1 MDKEELIRK
10 CILTIGNY
18 GQMANRLEK
27 RNNISQFILLYYSI
41 VGIVDSLIPKFFDIS
56 NEPELLNTVF
66 DFWDI
71 IMAIILLI
79 FSSQVALL
87 KYSERIKNCIKS
99 LNELKSFLI
108 KIQNQYDDN
117 TSQNLCQEYN
127 TIISNIDFL
136 FSRTDFYN
144 SCIEYDKK
152 TPNSKEKSHHFKIAE
167 IGYIKLKL
175 FLENSLY
182 CIVIVMPFIMYALL
196 IIL

>member
-1 MDKEELIRK
+1 MNKEKLIRK
-10 CILTIGNY
+10 CSLTIGNY

-27 RNNISQFILLYYSI
+27 RNNISQFILLYYSV
-41 VGIVDSLIPKFFDIS
+41 VGIIDSLIPKFFDIS
-56 NEPELLNTVF
+56 NKPESLNTVF

-87 KYSERIKNCIKS
+87 KYSERTKNCIKS
-99 LNELKSFLI
+99 LNELKSFLV
-108 KIQNQYDDN
+108 KIRSENSEN
-117 TSQNLCQEYN
+117 INPNLCQEYN

-136 FSRTDFYN
+136 FSRSDFYY

-152 TPNSKEKSHHFKIAE
+152 NSNSEETSHHFRKAE

-175 FLENSLY
+175 FLENFLY
-182 CIVIVMPFIMYALL
+182 FAVIIMPFVIYTLL
-196 IIL
+196 VVL